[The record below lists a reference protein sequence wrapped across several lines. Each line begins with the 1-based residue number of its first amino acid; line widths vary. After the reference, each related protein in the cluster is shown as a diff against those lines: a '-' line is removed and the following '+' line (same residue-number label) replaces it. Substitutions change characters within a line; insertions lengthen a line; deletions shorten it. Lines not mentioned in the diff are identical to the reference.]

1 MSLAIVRQVSA
12 RFAECEL
19 THIQREPIDLLKAR
33 AQHAEYVRAL
43 KSLGCHVVELPA
55 EDDLPDSVFVEDA
68 AFILPEAAVITR
80 PGADSRKPETVSIA
94 DALRPH
100 RDLLF
105 VREPANIDGGDVLV
119 LDQNIYVGLSSRT
132 NAEAV
137 QQLQS
142 MLAKFSYQ
150 VHGLRVGD
158 FLHLKSAVTRLDSD
172 TLLVNPA
179 WVDPAAFDGF
189 QVVEVA
195 PSEPTAANILVINGM
210 GVYPDAFP
218 QTQARIQAHGTRL
231 LTLDVSEIAK
241 AEGAVT
247 CCSLILA

>member
-1 MSLAIVRQVSA
+1 MPLAIVRQVSA

-19 THIQREPIDLLKAR
+19 THLQREPIDVGKAR
-33 AQHAEYVRAL
+33 VQHAGYVRAL

-55 EDDLPDSVFVEDA
+55 EDDLPDSIFVEDA
-68 AFILPEAAVITR
+68 AFILPEVAVITR
-80 PGADSRKPETVSIA
+80 PGADSRKPETASVA

-105 VREPANIDGGDVLV
+105 VREPATLDGGDVLV
-119 LDQNIYVGLSSRT
+119 LDKAIYVGLSSRS

-137 QQLQS
+137 RQLQS
-142 MLAKFSYQ
+142 MLEKFGYQ
-150 VHGLRVGD
+150 VHGVQVGN

-172 TLLVNPA
+172 TILVNPA
-179 WVDPAAFDGF
+179 WVDPSVFGKF
-189 QVVEVA
+189 QIVEVA
-195 PSEPTAANILVINGM
+195 PSEPTAANILVVGGAGI
-210 GVYPDAFP
+210 YPDAFP
-218 QTQARIQAHGTRL
+218 ETQARIQAHGTQL

>member
-19 THIQREPIDLLKAR
+19 THIQREPIDVGKAR
-33 AQHAEYVRAL
+33 AQHTDYVRAL

-68 AFILPEAAVITR
+68 AFILPEVAVITR
-80 PGADSRKPETVSIA
+80 PGADSRKPETASVA

-105 VREPANIDGGDVLV
+105 VREPATLDGGDVLV
-119 LDQNIYVGLSSRT
+119 LDKAIYVGLSSRS

-137 QQLQS
+137 RQLQS
-142 MLAKFSYQ
+142 MLARYGYK
-150 VHGLRVGD
+150 VHGVRIGD
-158 FLHLKSAVTRLDSD
+158 FLHLKSAVTRLDEN
-172 TLLVNPA
+172 TLLVNPV
-179 WVDPAAFDGF
+179 WVDPAVFGKF
-189 QVVEVA
+189 QIVEVA
-195 PSEPTAANILVINGM
+195 PSEPTAANILVVGGTGI
-210 GVYPDAFP
+210 YPDAFP
-218 QTQARIQAHGTRL
+218 ETQARIQAHGTRL

>member
-80 PGADSRKPETVSIA
+80 PGADSRRPETVSIA

-105 VREPANIDGGDVLV
+105 VREPATVDGGDVLV
-119 LDQNIYVGLSSRT
+119 LDRNIYVGLSSRT

-142 MLAKFSYQ
+142 MLAKFGYQ

-195 PSEPTAANILVINGM
+195 PSEPTAANILVINGT
-210 GVYPDAFP
+210 GIYPDAFP